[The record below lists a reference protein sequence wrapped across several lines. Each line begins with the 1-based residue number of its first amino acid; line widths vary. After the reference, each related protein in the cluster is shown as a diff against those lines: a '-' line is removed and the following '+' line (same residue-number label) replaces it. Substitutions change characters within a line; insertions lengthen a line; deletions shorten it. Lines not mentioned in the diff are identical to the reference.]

1 MMIAGLNI
9 QRRDTIK
16 STTATTQRMSKWDD
30 AVQEADAV
38 KEDIE
43 KDQVVDQVGRQ
54 VVADLEVVQRVGVK
68 KEGAKGD

>member
-1 MMIAGLNI
+1 
-9 QRRDTIK
+9 
-16 STTATTQRMSKWDD
+16 MSKWDD
-30 AVQEADAV
+30 AVREADAV